1 MALDKDNATCDP
13 AARDREPRK
22 PKFKRRADERA
33 DEILDAALE
42 LFAERSFTAT
52 RVEDIAARAGVSKGT
67 VYLYFDSKKSLLEAL
82 VKRALVPISER
93 LIASVDATE
102 TDPRETFRSFGK
114 LLTSE
119 DGQSGILA
127 VPGLVMKESKQFPEL
142 SRSLGREVLEKV
154 RPQMV
159 AMIERQI
166 ELGAFRKVDPELAFR
181 SVVGP
186 MFMHLMTA
194 RMFDVFS
201 NDEPKMDRMVAQ
213 YVELLMDGLSA
224 ERQSSSTG
232 GAEPVSHGETDT
244 SNGGAG
250 KAVRTIG

>member
-1 MALDKDNATCDP
+1 MALDKDNATCNP

-42 LFAERSFTAT
+42 LFVERSFTAT

-82 VKRALVPISER
+82 VKRALVPISKR

-154 RPQMV
+154 GPQMV

-166 ELGAFRKVDPELAFR
+166 ELGAFRAVDPDPAF
-181 SVVGP
+181 
-186 MFMHLMTA
+186 
-194 RMFDVFS
+194 
-201 NDEPKMDRMVAQ
+201 
-213 YVELLMDGLSA
+213 LSA
-224 ERQSSSTG
+224 AGPSFTHWLRPRRSDAFSTAYPQLDRWVERYAKCSWDGPWTENSTPRT
-232 GAEPVSHGETDT
+232 AMAVAAYFNSVDAPSALL
-244 SNGGAG
+244 SQG
-250 KAVRTIG
+250 KF